1 MNLNSP
7 SIDIGSPQG
16 GKKIIPLI
24 LSGGSGTRLWPV
36 SRACKPKQFFSFGSK
51 RSLFQETVMR
61 CRSDLFDMR
70 PIVVG
75 ADSHRFLLAEDLL
88 NIGVTADILLEPV
101 PRNSCAAIAIGAM
114 HALRHNPDA
123 LVLVL
128 ASDHHIPDGKAFA
141 QAVRTAAVDAA
152 DGHIVTF
159 GVRPTRPA
167 TGYGYIAPGEPLKQ
181 AFTIA
186 TFVEKPTAEKAEL
199 YCAKGFLWNSGN
211 FLFRADVL
219 IRELRALRADILLAA
234 ESAYIDAARDQE
246 FLRLNERAFAKAP
259 SISVDYAVMEKTSC
273 AAVLPV
279 DYTWSDIG
287 SWDAVAHLLPSDSDG
302 NTVIG
307 EACILEGR
315 NNLVHSAGCLTS
327 VVGLN
332 DLIVVSTRDSVLVT
346 DKRHAEQVKML
357 VERLSEQ
364 GRTEAHEALQI
375 FRPWGNYEQLDK
387 GENYQVKRIT
397 VKPGGKL
404 SLQKH
409 RHRAEH
415 WVVVAGQAQVTIG
428 DSMKTL
434 KANESVHVALG
445 AVHRLANCGDE
456 PLVLIEVQT
465 GDYLGEDDI
474 IRLEDNYN
482 RKPQPAGVM
491 E

>member
-1 MNLNSP
+1 MNRSYPRIDTESP
-7 SIDIGSPQG
+7 PG

-24 LSGGSGTRLWPV
+24 LSGGSGTRLWPA

-101 PRNSCAAIAIGAM
+101 PRNSCAAIAVGAM

-219 IRELRALRADILLAA
+219 IRELRALRADILLAV

-246 FLRLNERAFAKAP
+246 FFA
-259 SISVDYAVMEKTSC
+259 
-273 AAVLPV
+273 
-279 DYTWSDIG
+279 
-287 SWDAVAHLLPSDSDG
+287 
-302 NTVIG
+302 
-307 EACILEGR
+307 LE
-315 NNLVHSAGCLTS
+315 
-327 VVGLN
+327 
-332 DLIVVSTRDSVLVT
+332 
-346 DKRHAEQVKML
+346 
-357 VERLSEQ
+357 
-364 GRTEAHEALQI
+364 
-375 FRPWGNYEQLDK
+375 
-387 GENYQVKRIT
+387 
-397 VKPGGKL
+397 
-404 SLQKH
+404 
-409 RHRAEH
+409 
-415 WVVVAGQAQVTIG
+415 
-428 DSMKTL
+428 
-434 KANESVHVALG
+434 
-445 AVHRLANCGDE
+445 
-456 PLVLIEVQT
+456 
-465 GDYLGEDDI
+465 
-474 IRLEDNYN
+474 
-482 RKPQPAGVM
+482 
-491 E
+491 